1 MTEYLTVM
9 MAATSR
15 DVQFWPPTSAM
26 QSLSSSARRV
36 VSVYPRVG
44 TVMVRLIVRTR
55 VMSLILVVL
64 SPVQQIIS
72 SVTMTSVSSI
82 RMFVMVRMIVV
93 MVVMRTK
100 TSMPALQSR
109 YPVERAHG
117 DVPTPMPLTSASPW
131 TVSVMDRQTV
141 LMVQTRD
148 QTVILTTVEAP
159 SQAVPTGVCRLLK
172 ELCAPVLLESLSLL
186 TTPAPV

>member
-100 TSMPALQSR
+100 MSMPALQSR

-131 TVSVMDRQTV
+131 TVSVMDRQIV
-141 LMVQTRD
+141 LMVQTRG
-148 QTVILTTVEAP
+148 QTVILMTVEAP
-159 SQAVPTGVCRLLK
+159 SLDVPMDVFRLQQDPCVRALK
-172 ELCAPVLLESLSLL
+172 VSL
-186 TTPAPV
+186 